1 MIELEHIFVS
11 YTKEFNT
18 LQDISFTLN
27 DGERLVI
34 VGEKESGRTALLRT
48 IVGLEK
54 CKSGT
59 ILINGTPIDKI
70 NFKDDVSLG
79 FLPSEPVF
87 IENKSVEDNLKYV
100 LDIRAHDKKLITLHV
115 NNALSSYDIAN
126 LRDRKIK
133 SLNRLERIKVALA
146 RLSLRPLSIILI
158 DDIFDM
164 LSEYEADKVIKSI
177 KELIKQ
183 NSATAIVTA
192 SSDAIAKKFNYNT
205 VHLKYGSIVEYNE
218 QKEVKE

>member
-1 MIELEHIFVS
+1 MENLE
-11 YTKEFNT
+11 
-18 LQDISFTLN
+18 D
-27 DGERLVI
+27 
-34 VGEKESGRTALLRT
+34 
-48 IVGLEK
+48 
-54 CKSGT
+54 C
-59 ILINGTPIDKI
+59 
-70 NFKDDVSLG
+70 
-79 FLPSEPVF
+79 
-87 IENKSVEDNLKYV
+87 
-100 LDIRAHDKKLITLHV
+100 KKLIEKCRQE
-115 NNALSSYDIAN
+115 AA
-126 LRDRKIK
+126 K
-133 SLNRLERIKVALA
+133 RLVGQEK
-146 RLSLRPLSIILI
+146 LI